1 MVSRFWKQRA
11 DSATLDLS
19 ASTWSAYSFG
29 FFPSNQNV
37 NYRLR
42 TPTRCV
48 YSWLCV
54 FGWWFP
60 LSVCVCVCVCVCGVT
75 TYLYKVRIWQADRY
89 RRKGRA
95 HERVVSGA
103 GIWLIVHKIPPAIVK
118 LCEVFLKNRRRE
130 RDRLIISQVLGQS
143 ALCCLQVG
151 LGFKC
156 QINKNTIQKK
166 MLKIRCKVATLW
178 LSDSTPQLISAQIH
192 QFV

>member
-37 NYRLR
+37 NYRSR

-48 YSWLCV
+48 YSCAMRVLD
-54 FGWWFP
+54 GDS
-60 LSVCVCVCVCVCGVT
+60 LSLCVCVCGVA
-75 TYLYKVRIWQADRY
+75 TYLHKVRIWQADRY

-118 LCEVFLKNRRRE
+118 LCEVFLKNRERE

-143 ALCCLQVG
+143 ALSCLQVG
-151 LGFKC
+151 SGFKC
-156 QINKNTIQKK
+156 QINKNTIENKCWK
-166 MLKIRCKVATLW
+166 FAVMLQHC
-178 LSDSTPQLISAQIH
+178 D
-192 QFV
+192 